1 MTFNPI
7 AYVGI
12 NISSGHRPYTL
23 AALDADL
30 HLQAISQGE
39 ELEVLGYCAGL
50 SSVLV
55 TINAP
60 PHPNTGLMNDP
71 EYCKNLTPPPHPGRR
86 INMRVADYEARLH
99 GLSVPRAP
107 ATIEDSPLWMRAGFN
122 LYESLGNLEYKPFPS
137 DASTRQWMESQA
149 DTFYYAVLG
158 IIPFE
163 AKSIEGRIQRQLVLY
178 DRQLPVSDPMSFF
191 EEVTRYRLLHSILP
205 AEKIFSPQELNALAM
220 AYAGWLAIN
229 KAQGITRLGAPE
241 EGQISVPILPVI
253 DPSRLAST
261 DVQSRSLKRQF

>member
-1 MTFNPI
+1 MVFNPL

-23 AALDADL
+23 TAMDAEL
-30 HLQAISQGE
+30 HLLAISRGE
-39 ELEVLGYCAGL
+39 EMEVLGYCAGL

-55 TINAP
+55 AINAP
-60 PHPNTGLMNDP
+60 PHPNNGLMNDP
-71 EYCKNLTPPPHPGRR
+71 AFCQKLVTPPHPGRK
-86 INMRVADYEARLH
+86 INMRVAEYEARLH

-107 ATIEDSPLWMRAGFN
+107 SAIEDSPVWMRAGFN
-122 LYESLGNLEYKPFPS
+122 LYESLGNLEYRPFPA
-137 DASTRQWMESQA
+137 DDSTRQWLESQA
-149 DTFYYAVLG
+149 ETFFYGLLG
-158 IIPFE
+158 VIPFE
-163 AKSIEGRIQRQLVLY
+163 ANSLEGRIQRQLVLY
-178 DRQLPVSDPMSFF
+178 DRQLPVSDPMVFF

-205 AEKIFSPQELNALAM
+205 GENIFSSQELNALAM

-229 KAQGITRLGAPE
+229 QPQRITRLGVPE
-241 EGQISVPILPVI
+241 EGQITVPVLPVI

>member
-1 MTFNPI
+1 MDFNPL

-23 AALDADL
+23 AAMDAEL
-30 HLQAISQGE
+30 HLLAISRGE

-60 PHPNTGLMNDP
+60 VHPNTGLMNDP
-71 EYCKNLTPPPHPGRR
+71 EYGKSLTPPPHPGRR
-86 INMRVADYEARLH
+86 INMRVAEYAARLH

-107 ATIEDSPLWMRAGFN
+107 ATIEDSPVWMRAGFN

-137 DASTRQWMESQA
+137 VESTRQCLESQA
-149 DTFYYAVLG
+149 ETFFYSLLEV
-158 IIPFE
+158 IPFE
-163 AKSIEGRIQRQLVLY
+163 ANSLEGRIQRQLVLY
-178 DRQLPVSDPMSFF
+178 NHQLPVSDPMDFF

-229 KAQGITRLGAPE
+229 KPEKVIRLGASE
-241 EGQISVPILPVI
+241 EGQITVPVLPVI
-253 DPSRLAST
+253 DPSRRAST

>member
-1 MTFNPI
+1 MAFNPL

-23 AALDADL
+23 AAMDAEL
-30 HLQAISQGE
+30 NLLAISRGE

-60 PHPNTGLMNDP
+60 VRPNIGLMTDP

-99 GLSVPRAP
+99 GVSIPRAP
-107 ATIEDSPLWMRAGFN
+107 ATIEDSPVWMRAGFN
-122 LYESLGNLEYKPFPS
+122 LYESLKNLEYQPFPS
-137 DASTRQWMESQA
+137 EASTRQCLESQA
-149 DTFYYAVLG
+149 ETFFYALLG
-158 IIPFE
+158 VIPFE
-163 AKSIEGRIQRQLVLY
+163 ANSLEGRIQRQLVLY
-178 DRQLPVSDPMSFF
+178 NRKFPVSDPMDFF

-205 AEKIFSPQELNALAM
+205 VEKIFSPQELNALAM
-220 AYAGWLAIN
+220 AYTGWLAIN
-229 KAQGITRLGAPE
+229 KPETVIRLGVSE
-241 EGQISVPILPVI
+241 EGQITVPILPVI

-261 DVQSRSLKRQF
+261 DVKSRSLKRQF

>member
-1 MTFNPI
+1 MAFNPL

-23 AALDADL
+23 AAMDAEL
-30 HLQAISQGE
+30 HLLAISQGV

-60 PHPNTGLMNDP
+60 PRPNNGLMNEP
-71 EYCKNLTPPPHPGRR
+71 AYCQSLPVPPHPGRR
-86 INMRVADYEARLH
+86 INMRVAEYEARLH

-107 ATIEDSPLWMRAGFN
+107 ASIEDSPVWMRAGFN
-122 LYESLGNLEYKPFPS
+122 LYESLKNLEYQPFPS
-137 DASTRQWMESQA
+137 ESSPRQWLESQA
-149 DTFYYAVLG
+149 ETFYYALLG
-158 IIPFE
+158 VIPFD
-163 AKSIEGRIQRQLVLY
+163 ANSLEGRIQRQLSLY
-178 DRQLPVSDPMSFF
+178 DRQLPVSDPMTFF

-205 AEKIFSPQELNALAM
+205 SENIFSPQELNALAM
-220 AYAGWLAIN
+220 AYAGWLAIH
-229 KAQGITRLGAPE
+229 KPQSITRIGAPE
-241 EGQISVPILPVI
+241 EGQIAVPFLPVI
-253 DPSRLAST
+253 DPARLAST

>member
-1 MTFNPI
+1 MAFNPL

-23 AALDADL
+23 AVMDVEL
-30 HLQAISQGE
+30 HLMALSQGE
-39 ELEVLGYCAGL
+39 ELEVLGFCAGL

-55 TINAP
+55 IINAP

-71 EYCKNLTPPPHPGRR
+71 EYCQKLVPPPHAGRR
-86 INMRVADYEARLH
+86 INMRVAEYEARLH

-107 ATIEDSPLWMRAGFN
+107 ASIEDSPVWMRSGFN
-122 LYESLGNLEYKPFPS
+122 LYESLANLEYRPFPS
-137 DASTRQWMESQA
+137 DDSTRQWLESQA
-149 DTFYYAVLG
+149 ETFFYGLLG
-158 IIPFE
+158 AIPFE
-163 AKSIEGRIQRQLVLY
+163 ANSLEGRIQRQLVLY
-178 DRQLPVSDPMSFF
+178 DRQLPVSDPMDFF

-205 AEKIFSPQELNALAM
+205 AEKIFSAPEINALGM

-229 KAQGITRLGAPE
+229 RPQSVTQLGAPE
-241 EGQISVPILPVI
+241 EGQITVPILPVV
-253 DPSRLAST
+253 DLPRLASK